1 MTDLI
6 IQFQS
11 VSKDFMKAASSFPAA
26 KREEILFDQWSLKD
40 VIAHLIGWDEHFIK
54 ELGNLQKNQT
64 EKSIWVTVP
73 DQNKKSVAKY
83 QKTNFEDLVK
93 IYRQTSQKLTK
104 ILTNLPLDLQNQ
116 PLFPDKKS
124 RTPSKYLAIWIQ
136 HLGDHL
142 SEVKK
147 QS

>member
-1 MTDLI
+1 MTDI
-6 IQFQS
+6 ITQFQS
-11 VSKDFMKAASSFPAA
+11 ISQDFIKAITSFPAI
-26 KREEILFDQWSLKD
+26 KIEEKLFDQWSLKD

-54 ELGNLQKNQT
+54 ELDNLQKNQT

-73 DQNKKSVAKY
+73 DQNKKSIAKY

-104 ILTNLPLDLQNQ
+104 ILINLPLDLQNQ
-116 PLFPDKKS
+116 PLFPNKKS
-124 RTPSKYLAIWIQ
+124 RTPSKYLAIWIK

-142 SEVKK
+142 SEIKHHL
-147 QS
+147 